1 MIQSPF
7 RVAQFESHNAAAIL
21 SRRFETAAVLSPR
34 TMIVGIPINVE
45 NWPGN
50 RSYLSIMRIGK
61 PGSEQSPI
69 LQLSHF
75 TEVKVIEVTDRHK
88 IPLALGWKKPG
99 ELKGINIPSW
109 YKVLSDKD
117 SIADAIDD
125 LCITYSHH
133 SPDAENFYFLR
144 SEAALSAQDRES
156 VKLHPAN
163 LHALGHAAEAK
174 LMNSRAMFTDADRPE
189 WLGISADDW
198 DDEIAYNPRF
208 GVLRNHRGSPLVLFD
223 FESERFGAPR
233 NLRIWDGSAFTTE
246 TDLAQLLCK
255 ESTLKRKNFEI
266 VSSRLVAKIWPKAL
280 KKSLS

>member
-1 MIQSPF
+1 MIQAPF
-7 RVAQFESHNAAAIL
+7 RIAQFESHHAAAIL
-21 SRRFETAAVLSPR
+21 RRRSETALVLSPR

-50 RSYLSIMRIGK
+50 RSYLSIMQIGK
-61 PGSEQSPI
+61 SDSDQSQI

-88 IPLALGWKKPG
+88 IPMALGWKEPG
-99 ELKGINIPSW
+99 ELNGIRIPSW
-109 YKVLSDKD
+109 YKVFSDEE

-144 SEAALSAQDRES
+144 SEAALSAQDKES

-163 LHALGHAAEAK
+163 LHALGLATEAK
-174 LMNSRAMFTDADRPE
+174 LMNTRTMFTDADRPE

-233 NLRIWDGSAFTTE
+233 NLRIWDGTAFTNE
-246 TDLAQLLCK
+246 SDLAKLLCK
-255 ESTLKRKNFEI
+255 ESTLKRKNFEL

-280 KKSLS
+280 KESLG